1 MVDTIDHPTGAPLVV
16 LVVEDEA
23 LIHELIGSALE
34 DGGFAVLAAANG
46 NEALGLLEEDKT
58 PIRALVTDIDL
69 GTKTTGWDVAK
80 RARELHPEIPVV
92 YITGGSADEWSA
104 NGVPNSVL
112 ITKPFAPVQIVTA
125 VSNLLNGASPPTS

>member
-1 MVDTIDHPTGAPLVV
+1 MVDTIDRPTGPPLVV

-34 DGGFAVLAAANG
+34 DGGFAVLTAANG

-69 GTKTTGWDVAK
+69 GTKATGWHVAK

-92 YITGGSADEWSA
+92 YITGGSNDEWSA
-104 NGVPNSVL
+104 NGVPNSFL
-112 ITKPFAPVQIVTA
+112 GAKPFAPIQIVTA
-125 VSNLLNGASPPTS
+125 ISNLLNAAPPPST